1 MPFCLFFFS
10 FLFLFCFTFYIL
22 TNFVCLLPL
31 WICVCCGLPG
41 EERGHLC
48 GISNLPALHGLW
60 GLNLGG
66 QACTASALSPEPS
79 CWPLVFFFLIV
90 WHVLLKAEESVP
102 FPGAGVTGH
111 CEMPT
116 LVLGTE
122 LGSCGR
128 AGNTVNPWVNF
139 PAHTDNVNDLCC
151 LWESLGLT
159 LYGKYFLN
167 RTRSYKVWPHHPS
180 KKALENAPHQDLRK
194 KHP

>member
-1 MPFCLFFFS
+1 MLWFAWGRKRTSLWNFKS
-10 FLFLFCFTFYIL
+10 SGLTWVVGIELRWSGLYSKCFISWAIL
-22 TNFVCLLPL
+22 L
-31 WICVCCGLPG
+31 
-41 EERGHLC
+41 
-48 GISNLPALHGLW
+48 ALG
-60 GLNLGG
+60 
-66 QACTASALSPEPS
+66 
-79 CWPLVFFFLIV
+79 FFFLIV

-128 AGNTVNPWVNF
+128 TGNTVNPWVNF